1 MKISRI
7 FCRKI
12 KLTSKTLL
20 KGFQMFVIFSKMN
33 LIVKMLF
40 VIPTETQ
47 HLRTR
52 LLHPHQEYTII
63 QTLTMVVAKL
73 PLIKLSTNL

>member
-7 FCRKI
+7 FYRKI

-40 VIPTETQ
+40 VIQTETR
-47 HLRTR
+47 HLCTR
-52 LLHPHQEYTII
+52 LLHPHQDYTII
-63 QTLTMVVAKL
+63 QTLTMIFQIL
-73 PLIKLSTNL
+73 LQTFL

>member
-7 FCRKI
+7 FYRKI

-20 KGFQMFVIFSKMN
+20 KGFQMFVIYLLKMN

-40 VIPTETQ
+40 VIQTETR
-47 HLRTR
+47 HLCTR

-63 QTLTMVVAKL
+63 QTLTMIFQIL
-73 PLIKLSTNL
+73 LQTFL